1 MPFKRTRMFRAPFVE
16 FVALLLLALADDD
29 DDRAV
34 RLHLVAGD
42 WDRGF
47 VRLLSHAHEC
57 GFARLA
63 RGNLSDPGGTLL
75 PHKRESFAVCPQAFG
90 AITLIA
96 TKTCDE
102 SFLGQALDF
111 RITCDMGGV
120 GHARR
125 L

>member
-1 MPFKRTRMFRAPFVE
+1 MKRATGIA
-16 FVALLLLALADDD
+16 ALLAALAS
-29 DDRAV
+29 
-34 RLHLVAGD
+34 G
-42 WDRGF
+42 
-47 VRLLSHAHEC
+47 EC
-57 GFARLA
+57 GFARRA
-63 RGNLSDPGGTLL
+63 RGNALAASLAEE
-75 PHKRESFAVCPQAFG
+75 REPFAVCPQAFG